1 MLTVLVLIG
10 FLTIEGLGIFGL
22 GWLADYVEQNF
33 GPNRKAKAAA
43 AAICVVGAI
52 ALTGLLM
59 LIAANVPV
67 VP

>member
-1 MLTVLVLIG
+1 MLTVLALIG
-10 FLTIEGLGIFGL
+10 FFTIEGLGIFGL

-43 AAICVVGAI
+43 ASICVVGGA
-52 ALTGLLM
+52 ALTGLLI

-67 VP
+67 IP